1 MRLLLDENLPRGLK
15 RHLHPHTVLTV
26 QEMGWNGIKNGHL
39 LTRAQAE
46 IQVLI
51 TIDGNMIYQQHV
63 ASFAIG
69 LIVLHAPSNDMD
81 DLLPLV
87 ADILSELPNV
97 KPGEVI
103 HVGDWGRQ
111 LSD

>member
-15 RHLHPHTVLTV
+15 RHLRPHTVLTV
-26 QEMGWNGIKNGHL
+26 QEMGWNGIKNGNL
-39 LTRAQAE
+39 LRRAQLEFDA
-46 IQVLI
+46 LI

-69 LIVLHAPSNDMD
+69 LIVLHAPSNDVD

-87 ADILSELPNV
+87 ADIVSELPNL
-97 KPGEVI
+97 KPGEVV
-103 HVGDWGRQ
+103 HVGDWGR
-111 LSD
+111 